1 MNVRTIS
8 RRAFLRASGGVSA
21 AWVLGVRIAPQASAG
36 GENFEP
42 NVFVAFSPDGSV
54 QITVSRSEMGQGV
67 RTALPRIVADEL
79 EADLA
84 RVTLLQAVGDA
95 KYGIQNTEGSQSVR
109 LMFEPLRVAGAAAR
123 EMLVQAAAQSWG
135 VALAECRAFDH
146 GVEHASSGRR
156 LEYAQLLA
164 RAAKLEVPKNPLLK
178 DAGDFRY
185 IGHSGRG
192 VDVPAMV
199 TGSAVYGYDVR
210 MPGMKYACV
219 ARAPVFDARIGQL
232 EDAAALA
239 VPGVSATCR
248 IPFSAHPRGF
258 RPEEGIAVVA
268 DSSWAAMKGREAL
281 EIEWLPGTNAGYD
294 TASYRAQLRDSLT
307 RPGQSRLQRGEVM
320 AQLEGEGTLLEAM
333 YETPLLAHAPME
345 PPVALAWVHDG
356 QCEVWAPVQDPRET
370 CRLVAEWLRI
380 PPAKVTINVTLLG
393 GAFGRKSQTDFVL
406 EAVEVSSQVH
416 APVKLFWTR
425 EDDIRNCYYHA
436 EAVQFMRARLG
447 ADGLPLAWL
456 IRAAYPS
463 IDWLFEKGIDHPQ
476 PWEMG
481 MGLTN
486 LPFAVPHLGIEA
498 CAARIPIRIGWLR
511 SVCNVWQAFAL
522 NGFIDEMA
530 AAAEMDPLAYRIALL
545 GPDRQFAAPNEKPDP
560 LASVNGTI
568 VDSGRYRRVIEHLA
582 ARVNWGEP
590 LPAGHFRGFAAH
602 NSFYSYVATVVE
614 VVLQDDGMP
623 RVVRVDTALD
633 CGRVVNPD
641 GVRAQVEGATIFG
654 LSLALFGELSVR
666 EGRVEQGNFSDYRI
680 MRISEAPSVIEMHIV
695 ASEEPPSG
703 VGEPPTPTIAP
714 ALAAALYAASG
725 RRLREL
731 PLLKA
736 WRAPAA

>member
-1 MNVRTIS
+1 MNVRRIS

-21 AWVLGVRIAPQASAG
+21 AWVLGARIAPRAG
-36 GENFEP
+36 ADEVNFEP
-42 NVFVAFSPDGSV
+42 NLFVAFSPDGSV

-95 KYGIQNTEGSQSVR
+95 KYGDQNTDGSKSVR
-109 LMFEPLRVAGAAAR
+109 LMFQPLREAGAAAR
-123 EMLVQAAAQSWG
+123 EMLVQAAAQWWS
-135 VALAECRAFDH
+135 VSPAECRAFDH
-146 GVEHASSGRR
+146 GVEHAASGRR
-156 LEYAQLLA
+156 FEYAQLLS
-164 RAAKLEVPKNPLLK
+164 RAAKLEVPKNPALK
-178 DAGDFRY
+178 DPRDFRY
-185 IGHSGRG
+185 IGHSARG
-192 VDVPAMV
+192 VDAPAIV
-199 TGSAVYGYDVR
+199 TGTAIYGFDVR
-210 MPGMKYACV
+210 LPGMKYACV
-219 ARAPVFDARIGQL
+219 ARAPVFDARIRQV
-232 EDAAALA
+232 DDTAALA
-239 VPGVSATCR
+239 VPGVSATCS
-248 IPFSAHPRGF
+248 IPFSAHPREF

-268 DSSWAAMKGREAL
+268 DSSWAALKGREAL
-281 EIEWLPGTNAGYD
+281 AIEWLPGDNAGYE

-307 RPGQSRLQRGEVM
+307 RPGKSRLLRGEVM
-320 AQLEGEGTLLEAM
+320 AELEGEGTLVEAS
-333 YETPLLAHAPME
+333 YETPMLAHAPME
-345 PPVALAWVHDG
+345 PPVAVAWVHDG
-356 QCEVWAPVQDPRET
+356 RCEIWAPVQDPRAT
-370 CRLVAEWLRI
+370 RRLVAEWLRI
-380 PPAKVTINVTLLG
+380 PPAGVTINVTLLG

-406 EAVEVSSQVH
+406 EAVEVSSRVG

-425 EDDIRNCYYHA
+425 EDDIRNCYFHA

-447 ADGLPLAWL
+447 ADGLPRAWL

-476 PWEMG
+476 PWEIG
-481 MGLTN
+481 MGLSN

-498 CAARIPIRIGWLR
+498 CQARIPIRIGWLR

-530 AAAEMDPLAYRIALL
+530 AAAGVDPLAYRIALL
-545 GPDRQFAAPNEKPDP
+545 GPDRQFAAPNEDPDP
-560 LASVNGTI
+560 LASFNGTI

-582 ARVNWGEP
+582 ARVNWGAP

-602 NSFYSYVATVVE
+602 NSFYSYVATIVE
-614 VVLQDDGMP
+614 VALQADGTP

-654 LSLALFGELSVR
+654 LGLALFGELSVR
-666 EGRVEQGNFSDYRI
+666 EGRVEQSNFGDYRI
-680 MRISEAPSVIEMHIV
+680 LRITEAPPVIEAHIV

-703 VGEPPTPTIAP
+703 IGEPPTPTIAP
-714 ALAAALYAASG
+714 ALAAALFAASG

-731 PLLKA
+731 PLLKG
-736 WRAPAA
+736 WAASG